1 MTFIILTPLC
11 LKSSFL
17 MKCFLGF
24 FFFAFTGLQ
33 TKIKAG
39 VFNSSGW
46 KNFSEKLIFG
56 DGLLST
62 MAGVH
67 GQISFLLG
75 LYIASNGP
83 FAL

>member
-1 MTFIILTPLC
+1 MFEKLLFNVMFFGVFFC
-11 LKSSFL
+11 VH
-17 MKCFLGF
+17 GF
-24 FFFAFTGLQ
+24 
-33 TKIKAG
+33 TKKAG